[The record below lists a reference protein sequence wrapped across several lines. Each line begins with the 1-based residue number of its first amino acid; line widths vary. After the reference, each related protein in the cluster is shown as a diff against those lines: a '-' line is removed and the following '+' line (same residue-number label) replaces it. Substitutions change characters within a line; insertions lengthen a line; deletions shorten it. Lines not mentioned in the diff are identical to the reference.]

1 MASKTSVPPGE
12 RDIDAQVLESCRRGD
27 REAFRALYNAWKDK
41 VYSISFYYFHGDAE
55 EAADVTQEVFLK
67 LMTGI
72 GTFRGSSG
80 FATWLYRLVSNACT
94 DGARSRAARSRV
106 IDRAAVCRPDNESS
120 QEYDLLRAQ
129 AAMAVQTAVS
139 ALPPKLRLP
148 ILLRYFEDFSYEEI
162 ADALNCS
169 AGTVASR
176 LNRGHRLL
184 AEKLAPQRDLLGIEG
199 TA

>member
-1 MASKTSVPPGE
+1 VSP
-12 RDIDAQVLESCRRGD
+12 RDREIDAQDLESCRRGD
-27 REAFRALYNAWKDK
+27 REAFRVLYHAWKDK
-41 VYSISFYYFHGDAE
+41 VYSISFYYFHGDAQ

-67 LMTGI
+67 LLTGLA
-72 GTFRGSSG
+72 TFRGNSG
-80 FATWLYRLVSNACT
+80 FATWLYRFVSNACT

-106 IDRAAVCRPDNESS
+106 IERVLADRPHNPAS

-148 ILLRYFEDFSYEEI
+148 ILLRYFEDLSYEEI
-162 ADALNCS
+162 AEALNCS
-169 AGTVASR
+169 VGTVASR

-184 AEKLAPQRDLLGIEG
+184 GEKLAPQRNLLGIEG
-199 TA
+199 LA